1 MTSAFEQEFHDII
14 DSVSYNDTSLT
25 IDTGTAGTAGTA
37 VTAGTDTAGLVA
49 PLGISPSAETVIEMQ
64 LYLQWSASNP
74 SILLG

>member
-14 DSVSYNDTSLT
+14 DSVSYNDTSLM
-25 IDTGTAGTAGTA
+25 IDTGTAGTA
-37 VTAGTDTAGLVA
+37 VTAGTGNPGLVA
-49 PLGISPSAETVIEMQ
+49 PLGISPSAENVIEMQ